1 MQHAIGASQQG
12 TEGVRAGI
20 ETVNATDAV
29 FEDILI
35 AIQTLAN
42 EVDQIA
48 QHINAMSDDAQVM
61 QQAMNAVKE
70 TSAKTSEE
78 VQIISSATEEQSTSM
93 DEIAEESRSLA
104 KLSSELQTTIAK
116 FKIGR

>member
-1 MQHAIGASQQG
+1 MNHAIAASNAG
-12 TEGVRAGI
+12 TERVQVGI
-20 ETVNATDAV
+20 ESVNATDAV

-35 AIQTLAN
+35 SIQTLAN

-61 QQAMNAVKE
+61 QRAMNAVKE

-78 VQIISSATEEQSTSM
+78 VQIISAATEEQSTSM
-93 DEIAEESRSLA
+93 DEIAEESRNLA
-104 KLSSELQTTIAK
+104 GLASDLRVTVDK
-116 FKIGR
+116 FKIN